1 VLLARRSQTLVST
14 HIGKLKEFAFRH
26 PRAENACVEFDPQ
39 TLAPCYHLIVGV
51 PGESGALVIARRL
64 GMPAAIVERA
74 KERLVRR
81 DEELTKL
88 MADMCHARTE
98 AEKARGAA
106 VSRLEDAERMRVEA
120 VEQKRVLEQKSELLE
135 AEAQQS
141 IEERVRNAA
150 KVLERARALVE
161 QLPAAQRD
169 AMAGALSELEGELSG
184 SALSARRAEFLA
196 ALKKGSFVYVPRYK
210 QRLAVQKVDR
220 PAREVTVQLGNMRM
234 RVSFDEVSAW
244 EGR

>member
-1 VLLARRSQTLVST
+1 M
-14 HIGKLKEFAFRH
+14 
-26 PRAENACVEFDPQ
+26 
-39 TLAPCYHLIVGV
+39 

-64 GMPAAIVERA
+64 GLPAAIVERA

-88 MADMCHARTE
+88 MADMREARTQ

-106 VSRLEDAERMRVEA
+106 ESRLEDAERMRGEA
-120 VEQKRVLEQKSELLE
+120 VATRLALEQKSELLE

-141 IEERVRNAA
+141 IEERVRNATRI
-150 KVLERARALVE
+150 LERARALVD
-161 QLPAAQRD
+161 QLPPAQRA
-169 AMAGALSELEGELSG
+169 AMVATLAELEAELSG
-184 SALSARRAEFLA
+184 SALSSRRAQFLES
-196 ALKKGSFVYVPRYK
+196 LKKGSFVYVPRYK
-210 QRLAVQKVDR
+210 QRLAVHKVDR
-220 PAREVTVQLGNMRM
+220 AAREVTVQLGSMRM